1 MAKRNE
7 AAFDNWWACL
17 RLEEREPLDKAACRR
32 AFFAGFTTGVKP
44 VNKRF
49 VFSAG
54 KRRVT
59 VLAPSYGAAKRKADV
74 ILTKRVEAEG
84 RSPPKS
90 GWRLQSAVGRAATP

>member
-1 MAKRNE
+1 MQKRNE

-17 RLEEREPLDKAACRR
+17 RPDEREGLDRAVCRR

-44 VNKRF
+44 ENKRF

-84 RSPPKS
+84 RSPPAS
-90 GWRLQSAVGRAATP
+90 EWRLQPAVAREATS